1 MSEFRLGELDV
12 IQALLSLPDD
22 DMTIA
27 DVRDWL
33 HAGEGLAESSEEDDA
48 VEELSW

>member
-22 DMTIA
+22 DMT
-27 DVRDWL
+27 VEEVEEWL
-33 HAGEGLAESSEEDDA
+33 QAGEGLAELTEPM
-48 VEELSW
+48 ELAL